1 MKNDHKKDIAVLI
14 VDDTPAELL
23 LISSQLEERGYRI
36 LRAENGKEAIRI
48 LNSSHIDLIMSDYMM
63 PQMNGIELLT
73 RVKKKYDIPFV
84 MITSYGNIDDAVLAV
99 RMGAEDY
106 IVRPCS
112 GDEICLRIE
121 KVLEY
126 TRVFRENREYR
137 AHQHHLCNFD
147 NIITRSEEMYKA
159 IYLASKVAKSPATT
173 VAIFG
178 ESGTGKELLAR
189 AIHCESGCP
198 QSRFVGLNCAG
209 IPSGLLESELFGHVK
224 GAFTGADKDR
234 EGKFASA
241 QNGTLLLDEIGDMP
255 LELQAKLLRVIQER
269 EYEKVGS
276 DKKIPTN
283 ARIIVTTHRNIEQ
296 MVREEKFREDLF
308 HRINTFPI
316 FLPPLRERKDDIPLL
331 AEYYMNRFRRELG
344 KSVPGISEESVKFLS
359 EYHWPGNVRELKNCI
374 ERAMILSDGDMIRP
388 HHLSLIRS
396 YRETHEKNS
405 FGQEKTRIC
414 LEFDSEEFSLDAVI
428 RQALNICLEKCGNNK
443 AQAAKLLKID
453 RNMFYRRTAAS
464 KISA

>member
-1 MKNDHKKDIAVLI
+1 MKNDQNQNIGILI

-23 LISSQLEERGYRI
+23 LISSQIEEKGYTI
-36 LRAENGKEAIRI
+36 LTAKSGREAIRI
-48 LNSSHIDLIMSDYMM
+48 LDTSHVDLMMSDYMM
-63 PQMNGIELLT
+63 PQMNGIELLS
-73 RVKKKYDIPFV
+73 RVRKKHDIPFV
-84 MITSYGNIDDAVLAV
+84 MITSYGNIDDAMLAV

-112 GDEICLRIE
+112 SDELCLRIE
-121 KVLEY
+121 RVLEY

-137 AHQHHLCNFD
+137 AHQHSLCSFD
-147 NIITRSEEMYKA
+147 NIITRSAEMCKA
-159 IYLASKVAKSPATT
+159 IFLASKVAKSPATT

-189 AIHCESGCP
+189 AIHCASGCP
-198 QSRFVGLNCAG
+198 ESRFIGLNCAG

-234 EGKFASA
+234 DGKFATA
-241 QNGTLLLDEIGDMP
+241 QNGTLLLDEIGD
-255 LELQAKLLRVIQER
+255 LSFELQAKLLRVIQER

-283 ARIIVTTHRNIEQ
+283 ARIIVTTHRNLEQ
-296 MVREEKFREDLF
+296 MVNDGTFREDLF

-316 FLPPLRERKDDIPLL
+316 FLQPLRERKEDIPLL
-331 AEYYMNRFRRELG
+331 AEYYVKRFGRELG
-344 KSVPGISEESVKFLS
+344 KSVPGISEKAVKFLS

-374 ERAMILSDGDMIRP
+374 ERAMILSDGDMICP
-388 HHLSLIRS
+388 DHLSLIKSLRERS
-396 YRETHEKNS
+396 EEHS
-405 FGQEKTRIC
+405 FGQEKIRIC
-414 LEFDSEEFSLDAVI
+414 LEFDPAEFSLDTVI
-428 RQALNICLEKCGNNK
+428 RQTLDISLEKCSNNK

-453 RNMFYRRTAAS
+453 RNMFYRRKPAK